1 MRTMHKILV
10 TLLALLLISAGAGW
24 WYTKP
29 ISLTAANKPAAE
41 VTSAALVDESTYAT
55 AQKLAQLATTPAEH
69 SYAQSALRIADHQL
83 ALAFTSALRDVET
96 HPPTLSHEALKIQD
110 RLTKSQALLDSD
122 QQRVT
127 QLEAA
132 LATASASQKD
142 MLRDE
147 LDLAHAQSDLDK
159 DEVEEADQ
167 DLLATGGNPQQR
179 IELLVR
185 EHDAEAKTW
194 AAAAAAAA
202 AAAGTRAGPA
212 TAAAGIGAEKG
223 GSFRQLL

>member
-1 MRTMHKILV
+1 MTMMHKLWAV
-10 TLLALLLISAGAGW
+10 MLALLLVSAGAGW

-29 ISLTAANKPAAE
+29 SSLTTPDKRAAA

-55 AQKLAQLATTPAEH
+55 AQKLAQLATSPEEQP
-69 SYAQSALRIADHQL
+69 YAQSALRIADHQL
-83 ALAFTSALRDVET
+83 ALAFTSALRDVEA

-122 QQRVT
+122 QQRVA
-127 QLEAA
+127 QLEGT
-132 LATASASQKD
+132 LARASAAQKD

-147 LDLAHAQSDLDK
+147 LDLAQAQLDLDK

-179 IELLVR
+179 IELLVH
-185 EHDAEAKTW
+185 EHDAQAKTR
-194 AAAAAAAA
+194 AA
-202 AAAGTRAGPA
+202 AAAGAGA
-212 TAAAGIGAEKG
+212 NAAAAGGGTEQG
-223 GSFRQLL
+223 GSFPHP